1 MRSRKLLWI
10 SLGVIFIV
18 SAAEGFSQV
27 QTAPAPVPYQQPPV
41 IYQAPPAVIYQQPAP
56 IVVYSRPAYGYYG
69 YPVVVAPAYPPSVVL
84 GAAAINATGRI
95 VSSALLGPRYS
106 R

>member
-27 QTAPAPVPYQQPPV
+27 QTTQNRIPQQV
-41 IYQAPPAVIYQQPAP
+41 IVNGQRVNG
-56 IVVYSRPAYGYYG
+56 VYVTAQGGGLQSFTCPT
-69 YPVVVAPAYPPSVVL
+69 P
-84 GAAAINATGRI
+84 
-95 VSSALLGPRYS
+95 
-106 R
+106 